1 MKSKR
6 RVISN
11 VNYEMRVYPPSSA
24 FHPYIRTPILG
35 GDSSLATV
43 TEEKHPHLRAR
54 RIVDRIVLGGSDG
67 VMEGVAATAGLN
79 GVGADFRTILFAG
92 LAFAFAG
99 AISIFFSS
107 YLSQRSELDSLKID
121 IDRERMEIE
130 TEPEEERKELEELL
144 KKEGYKQQEVDVIM
158 ARLVRNKEMWLRAQ
172 LTHEL
177 HLDVEELASHP
188 LARSASAGGAFL
200 LFALVPLFPYLFSLG
215 HLTALLLSAT
225 LSLLALFV
233 LGATKLIGLAHL
245 SWRGG
250 IRSAAIGGLAA
261 AVLYVVGKA
270 LSSVY

>member
-1 MKSKR
+1 
-6 RVISN
+6 
-11 VNYEMRVYPPSSA
+11 
-24 FHPYIRTPILG
+24 
-35 GDSSLATV
+35 LATV

>member
-1 MKSKR
+1 VKSKTS
-6 RVISN
+6 VISN
-11 VNYEMRVYPPSSA
+11 VNREKRMLSSESPLY
-24 FHPYIRTPILG
+24 PYIQTPILG
-35 GDSSLATV
+35 GDSSLPAV

-67 VMEGVAATAGLN
+67 VMEEVAATAGLN

-92 LAFAFAG
+92 LAFAIAG

-107 YLSQRSELDSLKID
+107 YLSQRAELDSLKID

-130 TEPEEERKELEELL
+130 TEPEEEKKELEELL

-177 HLDVEELASHP
+177 HLHVEELTSHP

-200 LFALVPLFPYLFSLG
+200 LFALVPLFPYLFSLD
-215 HLTALLLSAT
+215 HLTTLLLSAT
-225 LSLLALFV
+225 LSILALFV
-233 LGATKLIGLAHL
+233 LGATKLVGLSHL

-250 IRSAAIGGLAA
+250 LRSAAIGGLAA
-261 AVLYVVGKA
+261 AVLYVVGRA

>member
-1 MKSKR
+1 MQTTNGGCSL
-6 RVISN
+6 
-11 VNYEMRVYPPSSA
+11 PSTL
-24 FHPYIRTPILG
+24 FHPYIRTPNLR
-35 GDSSLATV
+35 GDSSLAAV
-43 TEEKHPHLRAR
+43 TEEKHPHLRGR

-67 VMEGVAATAGLN
+67 VMEEVAATAGLN

-107 YLSQRSELDSLKID
+107 YLSQRSELDTLRID
-121 IDRERMEIE
+121 MDRERMEIE

-177 HLDVEELASHP
+177 HLDVEELAAHP

-200 LFALVPLFPYLFSLG
+200 LFALVPLFPYLLSLG
-215 HLTALLLSAT
+215 NLTTLLFSAT
-225 LSLLALFV
+225 LSILALFV
-233 LGATKLIGLAHL
+233 LGATKLIGVSHL
-245 SWRGG
+245 SWEEGL
-250 IRSAAIGGLAA
+250 RSAGIGGLAA
-261 AVLYVVGKA
+261 AVLYAVGRV